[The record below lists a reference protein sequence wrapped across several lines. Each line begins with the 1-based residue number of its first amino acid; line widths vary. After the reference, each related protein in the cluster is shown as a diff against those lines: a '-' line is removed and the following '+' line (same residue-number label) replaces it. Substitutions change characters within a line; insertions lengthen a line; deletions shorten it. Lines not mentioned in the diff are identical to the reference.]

1 MPAPVNVKLDY
12 VPPDGGWGWAVLV
25 GSFISIGFSYAFPK
39 AITVFYKEIQEVF
52 DASYSEIAWISS
64 IMLAI
69 MYAGGPISSILVNR
83 FGSRPVVIIGGM
95 LAGLGMII
103 SSFCTSIVQLYI
115 CVGVIGGFGLA
126 LNLQP
131 ALTILGRYFDK
142 RRPMAIGL
150 AMAGSPVVL
159 SSLAPFNQ
167 VLFDAFGWRGSF
179 LILAGILFNCCL
191 AGSLM
196 RPIGPKKGSAPAES
210 EGSKAAEP
218 EPGILATISRLL
230 DLTLFR
236 HRGFLIYLAG
246 NVLLFFGLFAPLIFL
261 APYAKH
267 MGVDQYSAA
276 FLLSILALVDM
287 VTRPLTGILGNLKL
301 VRPRIQYLFSFS
313 LIFNGFCHL
322 MGPMATDY
330 GGLVIYAI
338 FFGIAFGMVSAMLFE
353 TLMDLVGA
361 ARFSS
366 AVGLVT
372 IIESCPVLLGPPI
385 GGMLVDVTGEYKYM
399 FYVSGAILCVA
410 GIFLFIANFINYR
423 LLDREREAAERGTE
437 LAEAASFLNGPGSA
451 EGARGGPPGSEAGAA
466 GPVPLAPGESNA

>member
-1 MPAPVNVKLDY
+1 
-12 VPPDGGWGWAVLV
+12 VLWC
-25 GSFISIGFSYAFPK
+25 
-39 AITVFYKEIQEVF
+39 T
-52 DASYSEIAWISS
+52 
-64 IMLAI
+64 
-69 MYAGGPISSILVNR
+69 GPISSILVNR

-196 RPIGPKKGSAPAES
+196 RPIGPKKGSAPAARISVLGLSGSNPSAHCELINRDTKS

-466 GPVPLAPGESNA
+466 GPVPL